1 MKSYNGLSAQ
11 ARQQMRASLTK
22 QQAKASTAKH
32 DSRNFD
38 VENSQHIDPDRA
50 DEDEF
55 YTWLDTDEYKCTDF
69 NEAMLKFYEETYS
82 DTLKRINDNYI
93 KDRHPKKADK
103 NTMDVYL
110 AHHMPEAFILQI
122 GNCMDNV
129 DADKLMD
136 CVQDYLAWEDEW
148 NEEHGRPFEILTM
161 ALHVDEAT
169 PHIHGTRAWKAK
181 DKHGNIIPNRE
192 KALEQAGVELPK
204 PDKKVSRCNNRN
216 VTFTAMCR
224 DKWLD
229 ICEEH
234 GFDIIREPI
243 KDVKSQNKGDYIRER
258 EKGFKERSEALETAQ
273 KAFIEAEIQQNAQA
287 YAMASMSLIYEDKE
301 KELAEREKDIAQT
314 ETCLKDAVSK
324 FEAFSASESEKIAQH
339 EESLLKREK
348 ELTTPTRNELEMNA
362 RCMILALQKLSMGND
377 KNAFDDYYKPNKQ
390 ALVNEI
396 RENDRKTDEL
406 LAKCYRNYPNL
417 RPKQT
422 ISRGDDFDR

>member
-1 MKSYNGLSAQ
+1 MKSYSGLSAQ
-11 ARQQMRASLTK
+11 AKQQMRASLTK

-38 VENSQHIDPDRA
+38 VENSQHIDQDKVN
-50 DEDEF
+50 EDEF

-103 NTMDVYL
+103 NTMEVYL
-110 AHHMPEAFILQI
+110 ANHMPEAFILQI

-258 EKGFKERSEALETAQ
+258 EKDFKERSEALEAAH
-273 KAFIEAEIQQNAQA
+273 KAFIEAEIEQNQKD
-287 YAMASMSLIYEDKE
+287 YAIESISFILDECETALNQWEKAISKE
-301 KELAEREKDIAQT
+301 KE
-314 ETCLKDAVSK
+314 K
-324 FEAFSASESEKIAQH
+324 FEAHVERS
-339 EESLLKREK
+339 
-348 ELTTPTRNELEMNA
+348 NE
-362 RCMILALQKLSMGND
+362 ILANREAEIDEAMSDTYKFQLSRALGVAKKYAFSNGKTMYDEIMRQESIYKEMQKNNIQQKLDRQMAQIERNMN
-377 KNAFDDYYKPNKQ
+377 KNKSYDY
-390 ALVNEI
+390 
-396 RENDRKTDEL
+396 DR
-406 LAKCYRNYPNL
+406 
-417 RPKQT
+417 
-422 ISRGDDFDR
+422 